1 MQESN
6 NEINSSKQSNKL
18 KKIIL
23 SLCKNIYGYIKKLFL
38 WSFHKIKES
47 PESVFR
53 YVGRFE
59 RTRIFLFL
67 CYALFLLAI
76 YSSANKF
83 LNKNRDELDSRL
95 EKILNMVE
103 INEIAN
109 ITIDIESI
117 LTVTNE
123 NIENQKILID
133 NILSDNLDEI
143 EESINNNMEKQ
154 YSLMREYINQVVIN
168 NTNTTT
174 FWLAFLS
181 VIMVV
186 FTILGLTINNNV
198 LKQTEKDIAAVK
210 QESEKAIKE
219 LIEEY
224 KKSIEINYY
233 FNLAIQSFNSRNY
246 DDSINYYNYVIGLDK
261 DNVIAYNNRGVVYLT
276 KSNYG
281 EAIKDINKS
290 IELNPNYSEAYCSR
304 GSVHNCN
311 KNYDE
316 AIKDCT
322 KAMELNPNNS
332 DAYNNRAFA
341 YFNKLDYENAI
352 KDIDKAIELA
362 PSNEEY
368 KKAKSTMELFRYAN
382 SGNNENYENLDS

>member
-6 NEINSSKQSNKL
+6 NEINSSKQNNKL
-18 KKIIL
+18 KKKFL

-47 PESVFR
+47 PESLFK

-198 LKQTEKDIAAVK
+198 LKQAEKDIAAVK
-210 QESEKAIKE
+210 QESEKAILSVKQDSENAIISIKQEADEAIKE
-219 LIEEY
+219 LIEESEQ
-224 KKSIEINYY
+224 SIKISNY
-233 FNLAIQSFNSRNY
+233 FNLALQADDSKNY
-246 DDSINYYNYVIGLDK
+246 DSAIENYTKLIELDK
-261 DNVIAYNNRGVVYLT
+261 DNFIAYNNRAIVY
-276 KSNYG
+276 SQ
-281 EAIKDINKS
+281 KDD
-290 IELNPNYSEAYCSR
+290 
-304 GSVHNCN
+304 
-311 KNYDE
+311 YD
-316 AIKDCT
+316 
-322 KAMELNPNNS
+322 
-332 DAYNNRAFA
+332 
-341 YFNKLDYENAI
+341 NAI
-352 KDIDKAIELA
+352 KDIDKAIELE

-368 KKAKSTMELFRYAN
+368 KKTKLLIENIRDENY
-382 SGNNENYENLDS
+382 ENYENLDS